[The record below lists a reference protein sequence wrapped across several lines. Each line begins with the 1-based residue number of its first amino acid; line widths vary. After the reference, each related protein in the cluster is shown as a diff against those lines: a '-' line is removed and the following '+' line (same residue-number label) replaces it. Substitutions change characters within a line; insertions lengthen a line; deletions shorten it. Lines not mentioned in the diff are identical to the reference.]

1 MLLKRRLILMIKNEK
16 VKYYLFLFIGVFVYS
31 IATIFLKFASNKS
44 FLTKEYIFNI
54 LMALL
59 FLGIYAI
66 IWQQI
71 LKHIQLSVA
80 LSFKP
85 VALILNLFWSIYIF
99 NESYDVKVFI
109 GILLIICGIFIM
121 VRNDE

>member
-71 LKHIQLSVA
+71 LKYIQLSVA

>member
-44 FLTKEYIFNI
+44 FLSKEYIFNI